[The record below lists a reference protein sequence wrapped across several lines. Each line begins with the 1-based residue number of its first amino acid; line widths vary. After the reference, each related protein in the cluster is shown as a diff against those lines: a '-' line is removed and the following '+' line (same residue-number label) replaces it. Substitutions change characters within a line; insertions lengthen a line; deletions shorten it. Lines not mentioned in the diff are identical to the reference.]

1 MEGSMSK
8 EKKNF
13 FSSFEITDRE
23 SCEKAIRNGGVAALI
38 SAGITAIF
46 GILGFFIQSADA
58 NLSYMLDPW
67 ILVDVIFVVV
77 LAIFIFRKSRV
88 ASTLLLAYFTVSK
101 VIMWIDIGA
110 PRGIILSVIF
120 FLYFLTAMRGTYA
133 WHSEYRDLPIER
145 TA

>member
-1 MEGSMSK
+1 MSK
-8 EKKNF
+8 EKKSF

-23 SCEKAIRNGGVAALI
+23 SCEKAIRNGGVAARI

-46 GILGFFIQSADA
+46 GLLGFFIQSSDA

-67 ILVDVIFVVV
+67 ILLDVIFVVV

-88 ASTLLLAYFTVSK
+88 ASTLLLVYFSVSK
-101 VIMWIDIGA
+101 VIMWIDLGA
-110 PRGIILSVIF
+110 LRGIFLSIVF

-133 WHSEYRDLPIER
+133 WHSKYRDFPVER
-145 TA
+145 AA